1 MINKLALKKLVEF
14 GRLSEKRQANFA
26 NQLKIPKIVAPTD
39 GGGDYWKR
47 STSGLSNAFKDCSSS
62 RITEKIEAVV
72 SVYQSATNSLT
83 KKMYERNLEILHN
96 YVNFDFAKLRPV
108 GELTFLTKSKELLTI
123 DDVSLQI
130 LPQHVFAFDKGEAEK
145 KVGAIWFVAWL
156 ERFSKE
162 DLGIYAE
169 AQFNYLS
176 NVYAKQYKIDPRYC
190 LTVDILT
197 METVSYNEILQGK
210 IKSLL
215 QSSIDSLNKYLN

>member
-1 MINKLALKKLVEF
+1 MVNKLALKKLVEF

-26 NQLKIPKIVAPTD
+26 NQLKVPKVPKSTEN
-39 GGGDYWKR
+39 GGDYWKR
-47 STSGLSNAFKDCSSS
+47 SVSGLSNAYKDNNIE

-72 SVYQSATNSLT
+72 GVYQSTTNKLT

-96 YVNFDFAKLRPV
+96 YRDYDFTKLRPL
-108 GELTFLTKSKELLTI
+108 GELKFLSKSKELLTI
-123 DDVSLQI
+123 DNVPLQI
-130 LPQHVFAFDKGEAEK
+130 LPNHVFTFENAESIR

-156 ERFSKE
+156 ESFSKE
-162 DLGIYAE
+162 DLGVYAE

-176 NVYAKQYKIDPRYC
+176 NVYAEQYEVDPRYC

-197 METVSYNEILQGK
+197 MEAVSYQDILQGK

>member
-1 MINKLALKKLVEF
+1 MINKIALKKLVEF

-26 NQLKIPKIVAPTD
+26 NQLKVPKVTSPTD

-47 STSGLSNAFKDCSSS
+47 STSGLSNAFKDNDSA
-62 RITEKIEAVV
+62 RIAEKIEAVV
-72 SVYQSATNSLT
+72 SVYQSATNELT
-83 KKMYERNLEILHN
+83 KKMYERNLDILHN
-96 YVNFDFAKLRPV
+96 YVNFDFVNLRPA
-108 GELTFLTKSKELLTI
+108 GEVKFLTKSKEPLTI
-123 DDVSLQI
+123 DNVPLQI
-130 LPQHVFAFDKGEAEK
+130 LPHHVFIFGKDEGV

-176 NVYAKQYKIDPRYC
+176 NVYAKHYIVDPRYC

-197 METVSYNEILQGK
+197 METVNYNEILQGK
-210 IKSLL
+210 IKSRL
-215 QSSIDSLNKYLN
+215 QSSVDSLNKYLN

>member
-1 MINKLALKKLVEF
+1 MMINKLALRKLVEF

-26 NQLKIPKIVAPTD
+26 SQLKIPKIAAPTD

-47 STSGLSNAFKDCSSS
+47 STSGLSNAFKDNDNA
-62 RITEKIEAVV
+62 RIAEKIEAVV
-72 SVYQSATNSLT
+72 SVYQSATNRLT
-83 KKMYERNLEILHN
+83 RKMYERNLEILHN
-96 YVNFDFAKLRPV
+96 YTNFDFAKLRPA
-108 GELTFLTKSKELLTI
+108 GDLNFLTKSKELLTI
-123 DDVSLQI
+123 DDVPLQI
-130 LPQHVFAFDKGEAEK
+130 LPHHVFTFGKGEAV

-156 ERFSKE
+156 EKFSKE

-176 NVYAKQYKIDPRYC
+176 NVYGNQYGIDPRYC

-197 METVSYNEILQGK
+197 METVSYNQILQGK

-215 QSSIDSLNKYLN
+215 QSSVDSLNKYLN

>member
-14 GRLSEKRQANFA
+14 RRLSEKRQANFA
-26 NQLKIPKIVAPTD
+26 NQLKVLKVAAPVE

-47 STSGLSNAFKDCSSS
+47 STSGLSNAFKDNDSA

-72 SVYQSATNSLT
+72 SVYQSTTNVLT
-83 KKMYERNLEILHN
+83 KKMYERNLDILHN
-96 YVNFDFAKLRPV
+96 YVKFDFSNLRPE
-108 GELTFLTKSKELLTI
+108 GELKFLTKSKELLTI
-123 DDVSLQI
+123 DNVPLQI
-130 LPQHVFAFDKGEAEK
+130 LPHHVFTFGKSNAT

-162 DLGIYAE
+162 DLGLYAE

-176 NVYAKQYKIDPRYC
+176 NVYEKQYSVDPRYC

-197 METVSYNEILQGK
+197 METVSYDQILQGK
-210 IKSLL
+210 IKSQL
-215 QSSIDSLNKYLN
+215 QSSVDSLNRYLN